1 MKLVLYRLV
10 VPLAALIGGTAA
22 FLSIFVLGLA
32 VPGLVILPLTL
43 LGAALF
49 AGLGAA
55 WTSNFIAPDSTRSR
69 LPGVLLFSLIST
81 VLAGLATLIVNLVL
95 AAVGMYAIVFGAVLF
110 YGTAAVV
117 LAGGTSLAVF
127 RLRGPRGRLGI
138 YGAAALLL
146 SGLWTVATV
155 LLSPG
160 GYLVSGVQD
169 GIFQSRSESE
179 VYGTAAAVGLAL
191 AALGI
196 FGTVRGFREA
206 SGRASLGRD
215 AALTLALVGLYP
227 PVAIGAVYAV
237 CDTGRCI
244 A

>member
-10 VPLAALIGGTAA
+10 VPLVALVGGTAA
-22 FLSIFVLGLA
+22 FLSVFVLGLA

-43 LGAALF
+43 VGVALF

-55 WTSNFIAPDSTRSR
+55 STSSNFASPDSTRSR
-69 LPGVLLFSLIST
+69 LPGVLLFSLVST
-81 VLAGLATLIVNLVL
+81 VLAALATLIESLVL

-110 YGTAAVV
+110 YGAAAVV

-155 LLSPG
+155 LLGPG
-160 GYLVSGVQD
+160 GYLASGVQD
-169 GIFQSRSESE
+169 
-179 VYGTAAAVGLAL
+179 A
-191 AALGI
+191 
-196 FGTVRGFREA
+196 
-206 SGRASLGRD
+206 
-215 AALTLALVGLYP
+215 
-227 PVAIGAVYAV
+227 
-237 CDTGRCI
+237 
-244 A
+244 